1 MQHMYLGYR
10 INPKLLFLSPFFF
23 RLSFGSLKEKRRT
36 TMNTSGGGTGGGREQ
51 QQTRNQEAVGSG
63 DNVVPTKF
71 SSKQSKTSTVT
82 ITGALI
88 VYIVRSFFDSISL
101 SCFLFNLSL
110 SDDDEDE
117 CADFFSVLLLY
128 RTIRI
133 T

>member
-1 MQHMYLGYR
+1 MQHLVYLGYR

-51 QQTRNQEAVGSG
+51 QQTRNQAVGSG
-63 DNVVPTKF
+63 DNGGVVPAKF

-82 ITGALI
+82 ITGTLI

-101 SCFLFNLSL
+101 SFSL
-110 SDDDEDE
+110 
-117 CADFFSVLLLY
+117 
-128 RTIRI
+128 
-133 T
+133 